1 MKKFNVI
8 VSSILLLAIAGHG
21 GYRWARYEMLDVS
34 TIIFGC
40 IALSYLLNSIT
51 WGDYEGGKYS
61 ESDELDKHIKTQSAR
76 IGYYALM
83 VLSAAVLFLSEGVTA
98 LNDIQNIPLAV
109 VVGLTFIVAPITEF
123 FYSRKFR

>member
-8 VSSILLLAIAGHG
+8 VSAILLLAIAGYG
-21 GYRWARYEMLDVS
+21 GYRWVRYEMLDVS

-61 ESDELDKHIKTQSAR
+61 ENDELDKHIKTQSAR

-83 VLSAAVLFLSEGVTA
+83 VLSAGILFLTEGVTS

-123 FYSRKFR
+123 FYARRFR

>member
-1 MKKFNVI
+1 M
-8 VSSILLLAIAGHG
+8 
-21 GYRWARYEMLDVS
+21 
-34 TIIFGC
+34 T
-40 IALSYLLNSIT
+40 
-51 WGDYEGGKYS
+51 EGGKYS
-61 ESDELDKHIKTQSAR
+61 ENDELDKHIKTQSAR

-98 LNDIQNIPLAV
+98 LIDIQNIPLAV